1 MSNEIYV
8 YARNSATGEISID
21 LKASLNRD
29 LYEELC
35 EVPIYEI
42 YESLNELIDENNRL
56 DIENEHLEER
66 IEQAE
71 ARYDEKVEEF
81 WRWFATQVNT
91 LGHDPLSLIADELKK
106 YELYLD
112 RGIAA

>member
-21 LKASLNRD
+21 LKASLNRE

-35 EVPIYEI
+35 EVPS
-42 YESLNELIDENNRL
+42 YESLNELIEENNRL
-56 DIENEHLEER
+56 DIENERLEEC

-71 ARYDEKVEEF
+71 ARYDEEVEEF

-112 RGIAA
+112 RRIAA

>member
-1 MSNEIYV
+1 MSTEAYV

-35 EVPIYEI
+35 EVPIYE
-42 YESLNELIDENNRL
+42 SLNKLINENNRL
-56 DIENEHLEER
+56 GIENEHLEER

-112 RGIAA
+112 RRIAA